1 MNSIKQE
8 VKKEVK
14 QEIKQEKNITVNN
27 VKKEINTK
35 NVDNLKKNWG
45 KINSNVHQ
53 LNMELK

>member
-1 MNSIKQE
+1 MNSIKRE
-8 VKKEVK
+8 VKREIKK
-14 QEIKQEKNITVNN
+14 EIKQEKNITINN
-27 VKKEINTK
+27 TKQTIKRK